1 MGNAI
6 NIQFII
12 PTYNEEPNIDSMF
25 KMLSIISNEIENRF
39 QPKKFIWSLLVA
51 DNSSN
56 DKTLKVLNSYKN
68 SFENLE
74 IFAFYKNYGFSF
86 STSYLLHKSSG
97 DICVLIPADGQ
108 IPIETV
114 IRGIFNSKRTCF
126 ASNSSLD

>member
-12 PTYNEEPNIDSMF
+12 PTYNEEPNIDSLF
-25 KMLSIISNEIENRF
+25 KMLSIIIIEIENKYHS
-39 QPKKFIWSLLVA
+39 KKLNWSLLVA

-56 DKTLKVLNSYKN
+56 DKTLKVLNSYKK
-68 SFENLE
+68 SFDNLE

-114 IRGIFNSKRTCF
+114 TKGILILLQIIQYFIC
-126 ASNSSLD
+126 